1 MYFRSL
7 FMSYVIKYGF
17 HEENTER
24 SQLDNFYCIQWLI
37 WNEKLHLLDLLV
49 KYENWG
55 EYCLKNSEN

>member
-1 MYFRSL
+1 
-7 FMSYVIKYGF
+7 MSYVIKYGF

-49 KYENWG
+49 KYEKWG
-55 EYCLKNSEN
+55 EY